1 MAHFVLTFLNVCKN
15 VLISKLVFF
24 ILKIKIKKNPKTI
37 SPRLACKCALMWWSI
52 YRRGV
57 ASSTSIKEADRLVS
71 LLPSLKT
78 AEGWQRCARSLSGN
92 MMNNLSLCQWPI
104 FVCHSRLCEQ
114 DSSRAEVTAPCRKSV
129 HSAYEVALNFC
140 NYMYIVKCIY
150 EFTHVIWK
158 HHGFPD
164 IW

>member
-1 MAHFVLTFLNVCKN
+1 
-15 VLISKLVFF
+15 
-24 ILKIKIKKNPKTI
+24 
-37 SPRLACKCALMWWSI
+37 MWWSI
-52 YRRGV
+52 YGRGV
-57 ASSTSIKEADRLVS
+57 ATSTSIKEADRLVS

-78 AEGWQRCARSLSGN
+78 AEGWQRCTRSLSGN

-150 EFTHVIWK
+150 KFTHMLYENIMDFLIFDNKWPQCQLSRLPLTFARGDSVGGAR
-158 HHGFPD
+158 GFKGSLFQVKVYTTFS
-164 IW
+164 